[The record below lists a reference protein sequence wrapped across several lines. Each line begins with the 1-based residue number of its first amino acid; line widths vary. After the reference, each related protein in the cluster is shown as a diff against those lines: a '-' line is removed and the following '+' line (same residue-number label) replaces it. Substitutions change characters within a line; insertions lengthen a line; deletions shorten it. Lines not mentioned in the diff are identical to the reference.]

1 MKSDFPATP
10 GMIRALGHECP
21 LNTHPFTH
29 GSRGLEADSP
39 LLEGNFSQYNVLQHL
54 KCLIIYK
61 IMCLTFLTVQVY
73 LENNFIKLLS
83 YIKFTSI
90 FNHWDLILFFLFLRF
105 NSWGS
110 KTVHWSLRISEVKR
124 RVCLFKKKNKSHS
137 WKWSQSKYHYSAKY

>member
-1 MKSDFPATP
+1 M
-10 GMIRALGHECP
+10 
-21 LNTHPFTH
+21 PFKYI
-29 GSRGLEADSP
+29 SIYPWVQRPRGWFTVVGGK
-39 LLEGNFSQYNVLQHL
+39 LLTIQCSSTSKMPYNLQN
-54 KCLIIYK
+54 K

-73 LENNFIKLLS
+73 LENNFTKLLS